1 MSSLEELKDA
11 LRDTLA
17 ARGSLGQIQARVR
30 AEIFNALEETV
41 AACSVCPVVF
51 LLPRAQAC
59 TKSLTSSSVVAPSGA
74 TPSRPRPS
82 PRPSA
87 RARTPHTHANT
98 HTRTH
103 TQTHTHTTVHPPT
116 PRIRAPW
123 LSADARPTS
132 GRPEAAPLTREPR
145 TQRTY
150 PRLPRVQP
158 LQGTLTLNPTLETLN
173 PKL

>member
-1 MSSLEELKDA
+1 MGKSRRGCAPKSSMRSRRRSPLVLYVLSCSCCLELKPVLSRSRRRA
-11 LRDTLA
+11 LWRPA
-17 ARGSLGQIQARVR
+17 ARH
-30 AEIFNALEETV
+30 
-41 AACSVCPVVF
+41 
-51 LLPRAQAC
+51 PR
-59 TKSLTSSSVVAPSGA
+59 
-74 TPSRPRPS
+74 
-82 PRPSA
+82 A
-87 RARTPHTHANT
+87 RARVHAHPHVQGPHIPTQ
-98 HTRTH
+98 TRTH
-103 TQTHTHTTVHPPT
+103 VRTHKHTHTTVHPPT